1 MEDFD
6 IYNFFTPLSLL
17 VMFFFLS
24 VILIWSYFRLSSM
37 QDKTDARL
45 YRLNVYHKLL
55 FSSVFA
61 VFYIVIFKGGD
72 TYSYWAT
79 AGTLKN
85 LMLYDFGDFWEVV
98 TNEPTRERMYGL
110 FNHHT
115 GYPFRYIYMEEESFF
130 VAKIISFFRL
140 ITFDDYFA
148 STFLISFI
156 VANASWRLYAITKEM
171 GIFNKWLLP
180 IFTLYLPSV
189 AFWSSGISK
198 DTIVFIAILSMIYYL
213 SYILKKGI
221 FSLNIKY
228 WLLTLL
234 SAWFVYQAR
243 PFILFAMLLPL
254 FLMYGIALINKI
266 SSLPSIRF
274 FIKSFLVII
283 ITGVFTYLLTV
294 FNMTEIISSNDSLSD
309 AVAIQQDFE
318 NNTETYGGDD
328 GKRYSLGEIDV
339 TSPMGIIQVIPASII
354 AGIYRPFIWEAL
366 SPALIFNGL
375 ESLLL
380 IFLTL
385 WFFMVK
391 PMIRIEAISNNE
403 LLLFAL
409 GFVIVIA
416 FMAGFTS
423 IIFGVLVRIRA
434 PLLPFLG
441 LILSID
447 WKLYLQKQGIAAR

>member
-1 MEDFD
+1 
-6 IYNFFTPLSLL
+6 
-17 VMFFFLS
+17 
-24 VILIWSYFRLSSM
+24 M
-37 QDKTDARL
+37 QDKIDARL

-61 VFYIVIFKGGD
+61 IFYMVIFKGGD
-72 TYSYWAT
+72 TYSYWIT

-85 LMLYDFGDFWEVV
+85 LMLYDFGDFWEVI

-140 ITFDDYFA
+140 ITFDNYFA
-148 STFLISFI
+148 STFLLSFI
-156 VANASWRLYAITKEM
+156 VANTSWRLYTMAKEV

-189 AFWSSGISK
+189 AFWSSGVSK
-198 DTIVFIAILSMIYYL
+198 DTIVFIAILCMIYYL
-213 SYILKKGI
+213 SHILKKGI
-221 FSLNIKY
+221 FSFNLKY

-283 ITGVFTYLLTV
+283 ITGGFTYLLTV

-318 NNTETYGGDD
+318 NNIETYGGDD

-339 TSPMGIIQVIPASII
+339 TSPMGIIRVIPASII

-380 IFLTL
+380 IFLTF

-447 WKLYLQKQGIAAR
+447 WKLYLQKQGIAAT

>member
-1 MEDFD
+1 
-6 IYNFFTPLSLL
+6 
-17 VMFFFLS
+17 MFFFLS